1 LGKIITYAEFMNKD
15 TLAKYNKEN
24 IIIMMIIIN
33 NDSCTLETT

>member
-1 LGKIITYAEFMNKD
+1 LGKIIAYTEFMNKD
-15 TLAKYNKEN
+15 TLAKYIKEN